1 MDTDLQTILKTHNPV
16 RVDFRTRHGQAI
28 RKPFMG
34 LDNKPVWYLQN
45 GRACVFGPK
54 DSRGIRPVLF
64 IEKRKSP
71 YVE

>member
-1 MDTDLQTILKTHNPV
+1 MSELQRILKEHNPV
-16 RVDFRTRHGQAI
+16 RVDFETRHGQRI
-28 RKPFMG
+28 RNPFMG
-34 LDNKPVWYLQN
+34 LSHKPIWYVSN

-54 DSRGIRPVLF
+54 GSDGVRPVLF